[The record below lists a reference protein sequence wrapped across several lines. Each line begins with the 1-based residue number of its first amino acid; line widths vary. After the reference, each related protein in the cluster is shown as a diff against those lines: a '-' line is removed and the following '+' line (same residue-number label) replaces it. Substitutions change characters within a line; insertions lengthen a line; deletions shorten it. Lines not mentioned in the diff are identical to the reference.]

1 MKKILALVMAMTMGM
16 GLVACGSSTSAD
28 TAADTTTETTESTD
42 AAADT
47 TAADGDAS
55 YLIGICQLVQH
66 PALDAATQGFK
77 DALTEEFGD
86 AVQFDEQNAQ
96 GDSNTCSTIIN
107 SFAVQE
113 ANLYLDTHPSDQA
126 ALAYFQE
133 YNQLRCQALND
144 YAALYGPLTIETA
157 RGGRGKWEW
166 VNRPWPWEGEDC

>member
-1 MKKILALVMAMTMGM
+1 MM
-16 GLVACGSSTSAD
+16 
-28 TAADTTTETTESTD
+28 
-42 AAADT
+42 
-47 TAADGDAS
+47 
-55 YLIGICQLVQH
+55 
-66 PALDAATQGFK
+66 
-77 DALTEEFGD
+77 
-86 AVQFDEQNAQ
+86 AQ
-96 GDSNTCSTIIN
+96 GTPSRQQMLKWVDML

-166 VNRPWPWEGEDC
+166 VNRPWPCEGEDC